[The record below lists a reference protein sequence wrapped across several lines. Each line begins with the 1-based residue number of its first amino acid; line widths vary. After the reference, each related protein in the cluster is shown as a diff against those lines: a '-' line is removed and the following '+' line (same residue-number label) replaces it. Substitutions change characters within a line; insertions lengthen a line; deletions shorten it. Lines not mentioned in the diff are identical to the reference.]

1 MINNFQGINNFRLLC
16 IFHFN
21 FNKFHHSVK
30 AKLLSA
36 FAITIALSACGG
48 GSPDVPNNQAFSTA
62 SSATGSS
69 SAASTSG
76 TSGSSSNTTS
86 TNTPSTPLIT
96 LRNQSESQALLLLT
110 EAAKK
115 KIGPE
120 FLSRIFREE
129 KTDFLIEFVND
140 VPLNLDPTQAALK
153 FVEIKNAV
161 FAVFLA
167 SDYVLLKDYSALP
180 MSFIRTNDRTTLVN
194 FLNHNG
200 VKAIYENVT
209 YVLN

>member
-1 MINNFQGINNFRLLC
+1 MKSTLF
-16 IFHFN
+16 
-21 FNKFHHSVK
+21 
-30 AKLLSA
+30 SA
-36 FAITIALSACGG
+36 LAITIALSACGG
-48 GSPDVPNNQAFSTA
+48 GSPDVPNNQAPATA

-115 KIGPE
+115 KIEPE
-120 FLSRIFREE
+120 FLSRIFSEE
-129 KTDFLIEFVND
+129 KAELLISFVND

-161 FAVFLA
+161 FTVFLA
-167 SDYVLLKDYSALP
+167 SDYVLLKDYRVLP

-200 VKAIYENVT
+200 VKAIYENAP

>member
-1 MINNFQGINNFRLLC
+1 M
-16 IFHFN
+16 
-21 FNKFHHSVK
+21 K